1 VQTGKSLVL
10 ALAGAFTL
18 LGCSSVKMQKAPF
31 RDGDWDDE
39 GNGYEP
45 GDMTGGS
52 TGTNSGSTSTGAGG
66 TGAGGTGAGGST
78 GGGAGAGGGG
88 AAGCQTF
95 DYARYQ
101 APATPVSLKTDLVP
115 IFQKSCSLSSGCH
128 SDKSRVLPRLGPAT
142 GVPDATALQT
152 IRSELLAAATQ
163 VPALKFVSPGKPE
176 ESYLMNKIDG
186 TFGCMGFACM
196 TQAGCGERMPQLLD
210 PLEVEKTNKIRD
222 WIKQG
227 APAN

>member
-1 VQTGKSLVL
+1 VHIGKTLVL
-10 ALAGAFTL
+10 ALAGTITL
-18 LGCSSVKMQKAPF
+18 LGCSSVKAQKAPW

-45 GDMTGGS
+45 GDITGGS
-52 TGTNSGSTSTGAGG
+52 SGTGSGGTSAGAGG

-78 GGGAGAGGGG
+78 GGAGSGG
-88 AAGCQTF
+88 ADGCQKF

-128 SDKSRVLPRLGPAT
+128 SDKSKVLPRLGPAT
-142 GVPDATALQT
+142 GVPDPTALQT

-210 PLEVEKTNKIRD
+210 PLEGEKINKIRD